1 MQKENIQIITLS
13 VSKKFLEPNTIPA
26 KNLQDTAN
34 KVKKFILI
42 DFCKTKFRI
51 YKEENIYFISVHRLG
66 SVFYLFRIWK
76 EIKKILDKNIK
87 TIITAGNPFDLG
99 ILGIFL
105 KILLKIPL
113 NIQIHTDIYSKYFL
127 KNKKRHYLYYLI
139 SEITLIF
146 ANSIRTVSKNVED
159 KLKDKFPNKLI
170 KNIPEISELKR
181 TEIVANRSKDE
192 LMFLCPARYVYG
204 KNIDRLILAFI
215 KFHKKYLNTKLRIVG
230 DGELKEYLLSLIK
243 EKSSEDFISL
253 NSWSENMSEEY
264 INTDY
269 TILTSEF
276 EGFGMILVE
285 SMKFGKPFLATPF
298 GGATYLIND
307 GINGFIAKDFSV
319 EAIYELLE
327 KSYLYKESFF
337 SEKIK
342 ESVKNLTKQNMD
354 EELIRLWK
362 ETI

>member
-1 MQKENIQIITLS
+1 
-13 VSKKFLEPNTIPA
+13 
-26 KNLQDTAN
+26 
-34 KVKKFILI
+34 
-42 DFCKTKFRI
+42 
-51 YKEENIYFISVHRLG
+51 
-66 SVFYLFRIWK
+66 
-76 EIKKILDKNIK
+76 
-87 TIITAGNPFDLG
+87 
-99 ILGIFL
+99 
-105 KILLKIPL
+105 
-113 NIQIHTDIYSKYFL
+113 
-127 KNKKRHYLYYLI
+127 
-139 SEITLIF
+139 
-146 ANSIRTVSKNVED
+146 
-159 KLKDKFPNKLI
+159 
-170 KNIPEISELKR
+170 
-181 TEIVANRSKDE
+181 
-192 LMFLCPARYVYG
+192 MFLCPARYVYG